1 MIRHTPRSTLF
12 PYTTLFRSQQKGNHK
27 DQGSRAVLFFHKMDP
42 KLLKR
47 PIDVVADGL
56 VIDGKN
62 FFYFIVAHPV
72 IVFQKKNFFLSFGKK
87 IERIS
92 QSLFLKIC
100 HLILNQTLF
109 NGDLDQILCMEGR
122 SRKRASLLL
131 PEKLLQYSSSQ

>member
-1 MIRHTPRSTLF
+1 
-12 PYTTLFRSQQKGNHK
+12 
-27 DQGSRAVLFFHKMDP
+27 MDP

-62 FFYFIVAHPV
+62 FFYFIVAHHV
-72 IVFQKKNFFLSFGKK
+72 IVFQKKNFFLSIGKK

-100 HLILNQTLF
+100 HLILNQSLF
-109 NGDLDQILCMEGR
+109 NGDLDQILD
-122 SRKRASLLL
+122 RKSTRLN
-131 PEKLLQYSSSQ
+131 SSHVANSYAVFCLKKKKHNSMLYKK

>member
-1 MIRHTPRSTLF
+1 
-12 PYTTLFRSQQKGNHK
+12 
-27 DQGSRAVLFFHKMDP
+27 MDP

-100 HLILNQTLF
+100 YLILNQTLF
-109 NGDLDQILCMEGR
+109 NGDLDHVLCMEGR
-122 SRKRASLLL
+122 SRQRASHPRTEKRL
-131 PEKLLQYSSSQ
+131 PSSSSQ

>member
-1 MIRHTPRSTLF
+1 MTETIGKQTDRAARKRRRKVLKHP
-12 PYTTLFRSQQKGNHK
+12 QKENDK
-27 DQGSRAVLFFHKMDP
+27 EQGSHAVLFFHNMDT

-47 PIDVVADGL
+47 TIDVVADGL

-62 FFYFIVAHPV
+62 FFHFIVAHPV

-92 QSLFLKIC
+92 QSLFPKIC

-109 NGDLDQILCMEGR
+109 
-122 SRKRASLLL
+122 KA
-131 PEKLLQYSSSQ
+131 